1 MRFGMSGCFLPSN
14 MDDLTPE
21 MCRRVRA
28 LGFSG
33 IFTRFRDN
41 HPLDT
46 PKSKADRVRQMMA
59 DEGVRMYQ
67 CTGFWQNLVTPD
79 EGRRRESVRVLQGAL
94 RLAGWLGARGIDTGP
109 GSMNP
114 AGPWFPHPDNWT
126 PAARRQLVKSLKEA
140 APAAQDAGVYLSL
153 EAHQLVTLENAEI
166 TAEVLDEVGSP
177 WVKND
182 YDSAN
187 WITRET
193 VFDTTAAV
201 NHHFDVLGDRIISC
215 HAKDIWIENRLALH
229 LQDGCPGKGLMD
241 FRTLFRRMEALNPD
255 YPVIAEGNNT
265 EELPQVSA
273 LFHQIAGE
281 LGIAVISG
289 VPCQTFVLQPRKNV
303 A

>member
-1 MRFGMSGCFLPSN
+1 MRFGMSGCFLPAN

-255 YPVIAEGNNT
+255 YPVIAEGNST
-265 EELPQVSA
+265 EALPQVSA
-273 LFHQIAGE
+273 LFHTIAGE
-281 LGIAVISG
+281 LGIAVIDD
-289 VPCQTFVLQPRKNV
+289 
-303 A
+303 

>member
-1 MRFGMSGCFLPSN
+1 MRFGMSGCFLPAN

-21 MCRRVRA
+21 MCRRARA

-46 PKSKADRVRQMMA
+46 PRSKADRVRQMMA

-67 CTGFWQNLVTPD
+67 CAGFWQNLVTPD
-79 EGRRRESVRVLQGAL
+79 ETQRRGSVRVLQGAL

-126 PAARRQLVKSLKEA
+126 LSARRQLVKSLKEA
-140 APAAQDAGVYLSL
+140 APAAEDAGVYLSL

-166 TAEVLDEVGSP
+166 TREVLDEVGSP

-193 VFDTTAAV
+193 VYNTTAAI

-229 LQDGCPGKGLMD
+229 LQDGCPGKGLVD

-255 YPVIAEGNNT
+255 YPVIAEGNST
-265 EELPQVSA
+265 EELPAVGA
-273 LFHQIAGE
+273 LFHQLADE
-281 LGIAVISG
+281 LGIRVIED
-289 VPCQTFVLQPRKNV
+289 
-303 A
+303 